1 VILLV
6 KLRIKVGP
14 KGQIIIPKVLREAY
28 GIKEG
33 GYVIIEPYDDKL
45 VIRGVEDPR
54 DVIKWVK
61 ERRKKLKGKMARLG
75 DLIKVD
81 LEEEFNEDLR

>member
-1 VILLV
+1 MV

-33 GYVIIEPYDDKL
+33 GYIIVEPYDDKL

-54 DVIKWVK
+54 DVIKWIK
-61 ERRKKLKGKMARLG
+61 ERRKKLKSKIARLG
-75 DLIKVD
+75 ELARVD

>member
-1 VILLV
+1 MV

-54 DVIKWVK
+54 DVIKWIK

-81 LEEEFNEDLR
+81 LEEEFNEDLH

>member
-1 VILLV
+1 MV
-6 KLRIKVGP
+6 KLKIKVGP

-28 GIKEG
+28 GIREG

-45 VIRGVEDPR
+45 VIRGLEDPR

-61 ERRKKLKGKMARLG
+61 ERRKKLKSKMARLG
-75 DLIKVD
+75 DLVKID
-81 LEEEFNEDLR
+81 LEEEFDEDLR